1 VSLANDLLTT
11 ARQLAQLHQRRPRQA
26 DLRRAVSTAYYALFH
41 GLAETAA
48 DRLVGATPP
57 ARSSSAWSRV
67 YRDLTHHNAKKACVS
82 AEQFSD
88 SADLLLFTTTFP
100 ELQDLRHQADYD
112 PNVRFQHNFVITR
125 IAEASQ
131 ALAALQRV
139 PRAEQVDFA
148 TLALG
153 MMRR

>member
-1 VSLANDLLTT
+1 MSLASDILTT
-11 ARQLAQLHQRRPRQA
+11 AGQLAQLHQRRPRQA

-57 ARSSSAWSRV
+57 ARRSLAWSRV
-67 YRDLTHHNAKKACVS
+67 YRDLNHTSAKKAWVR

-88 SADLLLFTTTFP
+88 SADLLLFTSTFP

-112 PNVRFQHNFVITR
+112 PNVRFQHNFVVTR
-125 IAEASQ
+125 IDEASQ
-131 ALAALQRV
+131 ALAALQSV
-139 PRAEQVDFA
+139 PRAQQVDFV

-153 MMRR
+153 MMRS

>member
-1 VSLANDLLTT
+1 VSLASDLLTT
-11 ARQLAQLHQRRPRQA
+11 AGQLAQLHQRRPRQA

-57 ARSSSAWSRV
+57 ARRSLAWSRV
-67 YRDLTHHNAKKACVS
+67 LNHTSAKKAWVR

-88 SADLLLFTTTFP
+88 SADLLLFTSTFP

-112 PNVRFQHNFVITR
+112 PNVRFQHNFVVTR
-125 IAEASQ
+125 IDEASQ
-131 ALAALQRV
+131 ALAALQSV
-139 PRAEQVDFA
+139 PRAQQVDFV

-153 MMRR
+153 MMRS